1 MTARIANGGRAVRP
15 RLLRREPEAGS
26 ASEPAPVPSVGVSD
40 WSLRFVRQGMYEVVN
55 SERGTARQAALPDPK
70 VALAGKTGTS
80 QVRRISRTERL
91 TGVRKNEDKPWE
103 ERDHALFVA
112 FAPYD
117 APRYAVA
124 VVVEHGGSGS
134 QAAAPLARDILAKAL
149 ELDPIRARA
158 PLTADRE
165 AAPAGDPA

>member
-15 RLLRREPEAGS
+15 RLLRP
-26 ASEPAPVPSVGVSD
+26 EPAAAGAPEPVPPVGVSD
-40 WSLRFVRQGMYEVVN
+40 WALRFVRQGMFEVVN
-55 SERGTARQAALPDPK
+55 GAQGTARHAALADPET
-70 VALAGKTGTS
+70 ALAGKTGTS
-80 QVRRISRTERL
+80 QVRRISRAERA

-134 QAAAPLARDILAKAL
+134 QAAAPLARDIIAKAL
-149 ELDPIRARA
+149 ELDPTRARA
-158 PLTADRE
+158 PLTAERGP
-165 AAPAGDPA
+165 APGGDPA